1 MAKITKTFDY
11 VIPDEYLGQTGTGTA
26 SWTYEGPAFLWVF
39 VRNSDGAWLNGQSF
53 IPART
58 ATDQQG
64 PAAIRA
70 GLDETAIL
78 LDPANDDTDAL
89 IASLLLGKDTGE
101 AAGYAQKE
109 FAFTDANDGR
119 TVGEVYY
126 KHATPIPPD
135 HAYEVG
141 DIKYD
146 LAGGAWIKPFPF
158 HKPWM
163 SEAQHKQARDGALQ
177 GATTRLNENRT
188 NLTAAQISAADAH
201 IAALTNLYTKFAG
214 IDYFMIPFPNDPTTE
229 WRDDYDYNTDPEGLL

>member
-11 VIPDEYLGQTGTGTA
+11 VIPDEYLGQSGTGTA

-39 VRNSDGAWLNGQSF
+39 IRNSDGAWLNGQSF

-78 LDPANDDTDAL
+78 LDPGNDDTDAL

-101 AAGYAQKE
+101 GAGYPQKE
-109 FAFTDANDGR
+109 FALAS
-119 TVGEVYY
+119 GEVYY

-135 HAYEVG
+135 HAYEVNE
-141 DIKYD
+141 IKYD
-146 LAGGAWIKPFPF
+146 LAGGAWVKPFPW
-158 HKPWM
+158 HQPWM
-163 SEAQHKQARDGALQ
+163 TQTQHEAARDGALT
-177 GATTRLNENRT
+177 GATTRLNENRA
-188 NLTAAQISAADAH
+188 NLTAAQITAAENV
-201 IAALTNLYTKFAG
+201 IAELTNLYTKFAG
-214 IDYFMIPFPNDPTTE
+214 VEPFMIPFPEDPTTL
-229 WRDDYDYNTDPEGLL
+229 WRDDYDYNTDPDGLL

>member
-89 IASLLLGKDTGE
+89 IAERGSNYGSPDVFFAQLAKAKEGITGIPTSASREVGYMLLFKVIRYINNPSHIDSLDDIE
-101 AAGYAQKE
+101 GYARIGKML
-109 FAFTDANDGR
+109 ANN
-119 TVGEVYY
+119 
-126 KHATPIPPD
+126 
-135 HAYEVG
+135 
-141 DIKYD
+141 
-146 LAGGAWIKPFPF
+146 
-158 HKPWM
+158 
-163 SEAQHKQARDGALQ
+163 KQDQ
-177 GATTRLNENRT
+177 DMQE
-188 NLTAAQISAADAH
+188 
-201 IAALTNLYTKFAG
+201 
-214 IDYFMIPFPNDPTTE
+214 E
-229 WRDDYDYNTDPEGLL
+229 